1 MGIIEKQTIKG
12 SFFSYLGVA
21 FGFVTVGL
29 LWPRFL
35 EPEEIGVIN
44 FLIAVSAILAHIGSL
59 GINSVSVRLF
69 PYFRNDKTR
78 HNGFLSLALLFALTG
93 TLLIVAYFFFFKE
106 RIVQNNAEK
115 SFLVA
120 NYVYFI
126 VPFTIATL
134 LFNLFDSLHKVMYN
148 AVIGLFVKDFLFRL
162 LNLVLIVLYAYF
174 AFSFSLFINVY
185 FILFSIPALVLI
197 ISLSGAHQ
205 FNLKFNFAFI
215 NKDLFK
221 SLAGVSF
228 FGLIGGMGTIA
239 ISNIDKIMINRFIDL
254 EATGIYSIAFLFGT
268 IITLPS
274 RPLSKIATTIIAESW
289 KKNDTG
295 TIKTIYSKSCLNQ
308 FIFAGLIFLLVWLNI
323 DLVFMII
330 PPEYVA
336 GKYVILFM
344 SLAGVVEMAT
354 GLNGMIISTSKYYRY
369 QSMFIFFLLFLV
381 IITNYIFIPR
391 YGITGAAMASLLST
405 IIYNLIRAGF
415 LYLKFRMQ
423 PFNYRFL
430 IVLAAIILSFLV
442 GSYLQSLDNW
452 FIRTVLICLTVLILY
467 LIPILLLRVSVDINS
482 SITNS
487 YKFILQR
494 LKRK

>member
-59 GINSVSVRLF
+59 GINSISIRLF

-93 TLLIVAYFFFFKE
+93 TLLIVLYYFFFKE
-106 RIVQNNAEK
+106 RIVQNNLEG

-148 AVIGLFVKDFLFRL
+148 AVIGVFVKEFLFRL
-162 LNLVLIVLYAYF
+162 LNLVLIALYAYF

-197 ISLSGAHQ
+197 ISLSRTDQ
-205 FNLKFNFAFI
+205 FNLAFNFAFI

-228 FGLIGGMGTIA
+228 FGLIGGMSTIA
-239 ISNIDKIMINRFIDL
+239 ISSIDKIMINRFIDL

-391 YGITGAAMASLLST
+391 YGITGAAIASLLSS
-405 IIYNLIRAGF
+405 IIYNIVRAGF
-415 LYLKFRMQ
+415 LYLKFQMQ
-423 PFNYRFL
+423 PFNYRFIL
-430 IVLAAIILSFLV
+430 ILVFLSGTLFAGHLLQGIENWILRTGAICMGIV
-442 GSYLQSLDNW
+442 
-452 FIRTVLICLTVLILY
+452 ILY
-467 LIPILLLRVSVDINS
+467 LVPVLGLRISDDLNQ
-482 SITNS
+482 SIVNV
-487 YKFILQR
+487 FRRFL
-494 LKRK
+494 